1 MVFVKAQMFKHYDA
15 VARALSQSLSDRGS
29 TGGLL

>member
-15 VARALSQSLSDRGS
+15 VARALSQSLSIAVNS
-29 TGGLL
+29 QC